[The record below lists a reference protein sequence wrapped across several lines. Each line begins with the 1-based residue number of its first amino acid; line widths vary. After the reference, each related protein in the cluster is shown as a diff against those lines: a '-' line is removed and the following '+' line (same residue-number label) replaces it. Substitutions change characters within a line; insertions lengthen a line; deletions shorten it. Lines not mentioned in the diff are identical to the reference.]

1 MSKVSNRLWSE
12 GFYEAVNPRV
22 LSAGFHRASGGW
34 EAGPENRLQKDF
46 DLWYVSAGSGSLK
59 VDGRWIKFHRGDL
72 ITMKPGQNYQRER
85 ADRDDPFE
93 IYFVHVLIFDRSGQ
107 RFESTLSRRWPAKI
121 RTEHRPKLGT
131 LFAELFESFTAAGRG
146 FQLQVKSIMLQIL
159 DNIFVVLRHGEGT
172 TPPPSYHKFLKARDY
187 IEEQYKDIISL
198 EEIAEY
204 SDLSE
209 SYLSAMFRRYLS
221 CSPVRYQ
228 IDRRLMAARLLLAKG
243 RSVSDVAAEVGFN
256 SLHYFS
262 RIFKKHVGLPPSEF
276 ALLCRSK

>member
-34 EAGPENRLQKDF
+34 EARPENRLQKDF
-46 DLWYVSAGSGSLK
+46 DLWYVAAGSGSLK
-59 VDGRWIKFHRGDL
+59 VDGRWIEFHRGDL

-85 ADRDDPFE
+85 ADRNDPFE
-93 IYFVHVLIFDRSGQ
+93 IYFVHVLIFDRSGR
-107 RFESTLSRRWPAKI
+107 RFESALSRRWPTKI
-121 RTEHRPKLGT
+121 RTDHRPKLGT

-146 FQLQVKSIMLQIL
+146 FQLQVKSLTLQIL
-159 DNIFVVLRHGEGT
+159 EIIFAILRHRTGT
-172 TPPPSYHKFLKARDY
+172 ALPHSYAKFLKARNY
-187 IEEQYKDIISL
+187 IEEQYRDIISL

-209 SYLSAMFRRYLS
+209 SYLSALFRRYLS
-221 CSPVRYQ
+221 CSPIRYQ
-228 IDRRLMAARLLLAKG
+228 TSRRLMAAKLLLAKG
-243 RSVSDVAAEVGFN
+243 RSVSDAAAEVGFN

-276 ALLCRSK
+276 ALLCQSK